1 MEQIFLTVLNMSIT
15 SSYVIIFVI
24 FARVFLKRVPKVFSY
39 SLWSVVLLRLIVSFS
54 FSSAFSFLRLFK
66 LGTIEHI
73 PMDIGTMNQPQ
84 INVGIDAIN
93 KWANYS
99 MPAAT
104 PLASINPMQITI
116 FISSILWIIGII
128 SLLIYSLVSYIH
140 LKTKISTAMLISDNI
155 FESKKI
161 QSPFVLG
168 IISPKIYLPTHLLE
182 NEYNYIVMHE
192 QIHIKRFDYLIKPF
206 AFLVLCL
213 HWFNPLVWLA
223 FRLMSKDMEMSCD
236 EQVLKKMGKGV
247 KKSYS
252 HSLLTLAMGGQMISG
267 SPLAFGE
274 SNSKERIKNV
284 LSYKKPTF
292 WMIIVGFMMV
302 IVVGIGLLSNPR
314 DNQPDLSFL
323 NINNTASVAVQQD
336 QVLIRHGSETSPV
349 SGSEFG
355 NLLYHSS
362 NNWQEKKVASFYE
375 LSPDIIVYIDIGSY
389 HEVRFYES
397 EPELAMVL
405 FDGKYRYYK
414 IPTDIY
420 EEVLM
425 MWNESSYFVPGE
437 VMGAIVNGKR
447 TNKKSIQDTPNDG
460 DYHILKVG
468 NDTYFIYEKA
478 SKYYIERPYQFIN
491 EIDEEVYQDAI
502 KFAVQPERI

>member
-15 SSYVIIFVI
+15 SSYVIIVILFV
-24 FARVFLKRVPKVFSY
+24 RVFLKRVPKIFSY
-39 SLWSVVLLRLIVSFS
+39 SLWSIVLLRLIVPLS

-66 LGTIEHI
+66 LGTTEHI
-73 PMDIGTMNQPQ
+73 PLNIGYMNQPQ
-84 INVGIDAIN
+84 INVGIDTVN
-93 KWANYS
+93 KWANHS

-104 PLASINPMQITI
+104 PMASINPIQITI
-116 FISSILWIIGII
+116 FVGSILWIVGVIC
-128 SLLIYSLVSYIH
+128 LLIYSLVSYIR
-140 LKTKISTAMLISDNI
+140 LKTKVSTAMLISDNV
-155 FESKKI
+155 FESENIK
-161 QSPFVLG
+161 SPFVLG
-168 IISPKIYLPTHLLE
+168 IVKPKIYLPTHLLE
-182 NEYNYIVMHE
+182 DEHNYILMHE
-192 QIHIKRFDYLIKPF
+192 QIHIRRFDYLIKPF

-236 EQVLKKMGKGV
+236 EQVVKKIGKEV

-274 SNSKERIKNV
+274 SNSKGRIKNV
-284 LSYKKPTF
+284 LNYKKPTF
-292 WMIIVGFMMV
+292 RVTIVGFMMV

-314 DNQPDLSFL
+314 DSQQDLSFL
-323 NINNTASVAVQQD
+323 NINNTASVVLQQD

-362 NNWQEKKVASFYE
+362 NNWQEKKAASPYE
-375 LSPDIIVYIDIGSY
+375 LSPDLTVYINIGSY

-414 IPTDIY
+414 IPIDTY
-420 EEVLM
+420 EKILM
-425 MWNESSYFVPGE
+425 MWNESSSFIQEE
-437 VMGAIVNGKR
+437 VMVAIVNGKR

-468 NDTYFIYEKA
+468 NDTYFIYEKR
-478 SKYYIERPYQFIN
+478 SKYYTERPYQFIN